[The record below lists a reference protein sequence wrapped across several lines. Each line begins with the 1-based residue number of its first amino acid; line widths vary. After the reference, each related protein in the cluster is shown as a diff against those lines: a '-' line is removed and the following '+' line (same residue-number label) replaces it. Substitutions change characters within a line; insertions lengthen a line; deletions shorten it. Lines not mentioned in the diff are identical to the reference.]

1 MEFKLDAP
9 LGYVINKTALAL
21 KNELGRRFKPY
32 DITVEQWRVL
42 NRLWEKDGL
51 TQKELAEQIF
61 KDQPNTTRIL
71 DKLQNKGIIRREA
84 SPDDRRAFIINL
96 TDEGR
101 MLRAQLLPVARRM
114 GEDVFTGI
122 SEGEQQLLKVLL
134 NKICANI
141 DTISADEK

>member
-101 MLRAQLLPVARRM
+101 MLREQLLPVARRM

-122 SEGEQQLLKVLL
+122 SEEEQQLLKVLL

>member
-1 MEFKLDAP
+1 MEVEPDAP
-9 LGYVINKTALAL
+9 LGYVINKAALML

-32 DITVEQWRVL
+32 DITVEQWRLL
-42 NRLWEKDGL
+42 NRLWERDGL

-71 DKLQNKGIIRREA
+71 DKLQKKGIIRREA
-84 SPDDRRAFIINL
+84 SPDDRRAFIVNL

-101 MLRAQLLPVARRM
+101 ILRERLLPIASKT
-114 GEDVFTGI
+114 GEDVFMGV
-122 SEGEQQLLKVLL
+122 SGEEQRLLKGLL

-141 DTISADEK
+141 DTISSGCK

>member
-1 MEFKLDAP
+1 MEFKPDAP

-101 MLRAQLLPVARRM
+101 MLREQLLPIARRM
-114 GEDVFTGI
+114 GEDVFMGI
-122 SEGEQQLLKVLL
+122 SEEEQQLLKVLL

>member
-96 TDEGR
+96 TGEGR
-101 MLRAQLLPVARRM
+101 MLRAQLLPVACQM

-122 SEGEQQLLKVLL
+122 SEEEQLLLKVLL

>member
-1 MEFKLDAP
+1 MEVEPDAP
-9 LGYVINKTALAL
+9 LGYVINKAALML

-32 DITVEQWRVL
+32 DITVEQWRLL
-42 NRLWEKDGL
+42 NRLWERDGL

-71 DKLQNKGIIRREA
+71 DKLQKKGIIRREA
-84 SPDDRRAFIINL
+84 SPDDRRAFIVNL

-101 MLRAQLLPVARRM
+101 ILRERLLPIASKT
-114 GEDVFTGI
+114 GEDVFMGVS
-122 SEGEQQLLKVLL
+122 SEEQRLLKGLL

-141 DTISADEK
+141 DTISSGCK